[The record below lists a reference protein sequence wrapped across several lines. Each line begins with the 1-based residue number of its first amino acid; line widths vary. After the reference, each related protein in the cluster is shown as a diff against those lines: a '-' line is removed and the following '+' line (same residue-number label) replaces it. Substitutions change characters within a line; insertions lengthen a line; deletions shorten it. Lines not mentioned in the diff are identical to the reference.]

1 MDLFLLILSC
11 ALALLVIICCCL
23 LILCVIYDQI
33 RRKQIKHRQ
42 RVSLLKSYDASL
54 DYNYSLS
61 GQTYENPMWLHPYEQ
76 WEKQDDQ
83 FTKGNPLF
91 YESQEF
97 VMDMFRESDDD
108 KSEDTISFGSWGASK
123 GKLRGRAGRT
133 AASGASTITRMSDVD
148 QDYNVEL
155 LAEVLG
161 DDLPP
166 SVDDPSEISNI

>member
-1 MDLFLLILSC
+1 
-11 ALALLVIICCCL
+11 
-23 LILCVIYDQI
+23 
-33 RRKQIKHRQ
+33 
-42 RVSLLKSYDASL
+42 
-54 DYNYSLS
+54 
-61 GQTYENPMWLHPYEQ
+61 MWLHPYEQ

-108 KSEDTISFGSWGASK
+108 KSEETISFGSWGPSK
-123 GKLRGRAGRT
+123 TKLRGRIGRK

-166 SVDDPSEISNI
+166 SGDEPSEISNI